1 MQSRITQFLKPQKG
15 VLQNEMCR
23 SCHRRALDMMRRFV
37 DMPEALNETGDIKN
51 EIRNY
56 LSGIKYHWIDVYK
69 DDLSARTRFV
79 TKVNHATI
87 HPVTFACVHVRV
99 NMDKMSQKISD
110 LATCTH
116 MEAGIVAV
124 TDDEC
129 NHALVFQRTQDK
141 KGYDLHGKCE
151 TDTGRTHTLYFL
163 FVRFNY

>member
-1 MQSRITQFLKPQKG
+1 MQSCITQFLKPQRG
-15 VLQNEMCR
+15 ASQNETCR
-23 SCHRRALDMMRRFV
+23 PCNRRALDMMRRFV
-37 DMPEALNETGDIKN
+37 AMPDALNETGDIKN

-69 DDLSARTRFV
+69 DDLSARTGFV

-99 NMDKMSQKISD
+99 HMENVSRKISD

-124 TDDEC
+124 KDDEL
-129 NHALVFQRTQDK
+129 NHVLVFQRTHDK
-141 KGYDLHGKCE
+141 KGYDLHGPCE
-151 TDTGRTHTLYFL
+151 TDTGRMHTLYFL